1 MFEFN
6 AGRYL
11 ILEALSNIYN
21 SEKYIYYEDFFNAI
35 DEVKVA
41 NWPYER
47 TQQM

>member
-21 SEKYIYYEDFFNAI
+21 SEKRTYYQNFFNVI

-41 NWPYER
+41 KWPYER
-47 TQQM
+47 TQ